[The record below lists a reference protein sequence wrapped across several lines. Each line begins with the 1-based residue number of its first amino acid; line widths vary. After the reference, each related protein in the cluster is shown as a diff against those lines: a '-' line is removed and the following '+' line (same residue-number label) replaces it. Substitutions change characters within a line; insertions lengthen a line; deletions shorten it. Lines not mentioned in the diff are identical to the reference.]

1 MRIDQLLVQRS
12 LARSRSH
19 AQRLVKAG
27 VRWRTSGDW
36 RRATKSGEEVPDD
49 AALELLDDAQARF
62 VSRGG
67 IKLDGALS
75 ALGLDVAALRCL
87 DVGQSTGGFTDCLLQ
102 RGAARVVGIDVGS
115 GQLHPDLR
123 ADARVACI
131 ERVNARHLS
140 AADLGAEAVPF
151 DCLVGDL
158 SFISQTLVVAA
169 LEPWLKPGGSLLMLV
184 KPQFELQ
191 PDQIGKGGVVSDE
204 SLYPLVERRVRSAH
218 AAAGLQVQAWLN
230 STIDGTDGNR
240 EFFVH
245 SKRPL

>member
-1 MRIDQLLVQRS
+1 MRIDHLLVQRS

-27 VRWRTSGDW
+27 VRWRAGGEW
-36 RRATKSGEEVPDD
+36 RHATKSGEEVPDD
-49 AALELLDDAQARF
+49 AELELLDDAQTRF

-67 IKLDGALS
+67 IKLDGALA
-75 ALGLDVAALRCL
+75 ALRLDVAGLRCL
-87 DVGQSTGGFTDCLLQ
+87 DVGQSTGGFSDCLLQ

-115 GQLHPDLR
+115 GQLHADLR

-151 DCLVGDL
+151 DCVVGDL

-169 LEPWLKPGGSLLMLV
+169 LGPWLKPGGNLLMLV

-245 SKRPL
+245 SKRPH